1 MKRYLRFGQFAIGS
15 LLIATIF
22 WGSEP
27 VFCSNDPDFSP
38 APELQRNS
46 ITFIMGEDH
55 NPSNPFYAEAAEY
68 FRLDPTDRTEIVVT
82 SCRSLIEVRD
92 YLKINHRPAHTP
104 WGLINI
110 VVHSNEWG
118 GLKVPVVP
126 NGMRTTSEVLDKTI
140 KSGEFPPLKKSI
152 VDSKTEIR
160 IQGCGLGRN
169 KYFLNL
175 VSTAFGGNNLDSH
188 KPIVR
193 SSRYFLFFETS
204 RLNGIIVDCNKYI
217 SDYWYAFYPTGY
229 RPGDIR
235 LARQLKRRYPKANVD
250 WRKALKQTEQHL
262 LGDPFHSTF
271 RLPLKWTVTYRN
283 VNSVPDLSQVENQKK
298 WLGKQKE
305 IQNYMKI
312 LGIPIDYFRWQY
324 KKDFY
329 LQDDETPRAVINVSG
344 DCTVLCVLKVFTLAD
359 PIDSDIKRPFH
370 PSVTDTSFYGT
381 TVPLSD

>member
-1 MKRYLRFGQFAIGS
+1 MKRYLRLRQFAIAS
-15 LLIATIF
+15 LLIATIC
-22 WGSEP
+22 GGAEP
-27 VFCSNDPDFSP
+27 VFCSNDQDFSP
-38 APELQRNS
+38 APKIQRNS

-92 YLKINHRPAHTP
+92 YLEINHRPAHTP

-126 NGMRTTSEVLDKTI
+126 NGMRTTSEVLDEAI
-140 KSGEFPPLKKSI
+140 KSGEFPPLKNSI

-169 KYFLNL
+169 KEFLHFI
-175 VSTAFGGNNLDSH
+175 STAFGGKTLNSK

-204 RLNGIIVDCNKYI
+204 RLNGLIVNCNKYI

-235 LARQLKRRYPKANVD
+235 LARQLEGRYPKANVN
-250 WRKALKQTEQHL
+250 WRKALKQTEQQV

-271 RLPLKWTVTYRN
+271 RLPLRWIVTYHD
-283 VNSVPDLSQVENQKK
+283 VNSLPDLSQVRKQKE

-305 IQNYMKI
+305 IQNYMKN

-324 KKDFY
+324 KKTYY
-329 LQDDETPRAVINVSG
+329 LQDDATQRAAINVSG
-344 DCTVLCVLKVFTLAD
+344 DCTVLCVLKVFTLND
-359 PIDSDIKRPFH
+359 PVNSDIKYPFH
-370 PSVTDTSFYGT
+370 PSITDTTFYGA